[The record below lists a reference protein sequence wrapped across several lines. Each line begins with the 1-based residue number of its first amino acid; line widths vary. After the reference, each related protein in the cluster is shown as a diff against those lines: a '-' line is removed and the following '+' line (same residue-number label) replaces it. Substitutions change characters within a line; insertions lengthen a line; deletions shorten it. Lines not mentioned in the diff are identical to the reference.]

1 MTKAD
6 ILATVRAAE
15 AAALDYIRS
24 RAGVLIGHNYV
35 IRTGGGLYYLPDG
48 ACMAEAE
55 LKLPAGH
62 VARDARG
69 RRHGVTA
76 YAHEAA
82 HYTRDVAE
90 TMAAGLH
97 DGTGEPSVA
106 MPALQ
111 AAREDAARLNGLIAR
126 LAG

>member
-6 ILATVRAAE
+6 IIATVRTAE
-15 AAALDYIRS
+15 AAALDHIRS
-24 RAGVLIGHNYV
+24 HAGVLVGHTHV

-48 ACMAEAE
+48 ACMAESHAT
-55 LKLPAGH
+55 
-62 VARDARG
+62 RDARG

-90 TMAAGLH
+90 TMAAALR
-97 DGTGEPSVA
+97 DGTGEPSLAV
-106 MPALQ
+106 PALQ
-111 AAREDAARLNGLIAR
+111 AAREDAARLHGLIAR
-126 LAG
+126 LAGGERLAG